1 MPFAIQF
8 MVPLFAKTV
17 SITSNWTKWIPNM
30 ALVIGENAIDIYKS
44 SKWFGV
50 PDCGSRIT
58 SGNTKCIT
66 SGNIQKSHTPHTLDP
81 HFGQHGFH
89 HFGQHVKHRSYHLIT
104 WLSHLGFGWGWG
116 GITLLT
122 SLLDSAIW
130 GLVGEWGGIILLAS
144 LLDSAIH
151 AITSSPD
158 AIIITIMMK
167 MKMNNTRKKK
177 IEND

>member
-104 WLSHLGFGWGWG
+104 WLSHLGFGWG
-116 GITLLT
+116 
-122 SLLDSAIW
+122 
-130 GLVGEWGGIILLAS
+130 VGRDHS
-144 LLDSAIH
+144 
-151 AITSSPD
+151 TY
-158 AIIITIMMK
+158 IITWLSHLGFGWGVGRDHSTCIITWLSHSC
-167 MKMNNTRKKK
+167 NHIFSWRYHHHDHD
-177 IEND
+177 EDEDE